1 MIDTPAGGRSAS
13 PVGVRPVRLGRV
25 TAAIPVA
32 QLRAARMVS
41 LQLATR
47 ERRTPLEV
55 AEWFG
60 ALQAQDVASG
70 HWSLG
75 VRCPG
80 ATESTV
86 LESFERGDIVRTW
99 PMRGT
104 IHVVPARDVSWMLD
118 LMGPRV
124 LASSAR
130 RRASLGLTLRDAERA
145 AEALAT
151 ELGTARV
158 LTRAEAVATIAA
170 AGIDVTGQ
178 RAYHLLW
185 YAAQL
190 GITCIGPQ
198 RGGDQTFVLL
208 ADWAPDQVKMTQ
220 ADALVELFFRYVRS
234 HGPVG
239 LRDFA
244 GWTGLTLTDTRRAAG
259 GNAGRLVPLRTDTG
273 ELWATTDLSARLRG
287 KDLPSHSV
295 VALPGYDEFVLGFK
309 DRSLQLAPGSFER
322 VVPGGNGVF
331 RATVVA
337 DGLAV
342 ATWKRTLGPRRVTVE
357 VEPLV
362 TTLDLATLD
371 AVLAPYG
378 HFLSR
383 QVEVRRAG

>member
-1 MIDTPAGGRSAS
+1 MAP
-13 PVGVRPVRLGRV
+13 
-25 TAAIPVA
+25 IPVE

-70 HWSLG
+70 HWSIG

-80 ATESTV
+80 ATEATV

-104 IHVVPARDVSWMLD
+104 IHVVPARDVSWMLN
-118 LMGPRV
+118 LMGPRA

-130 RRASLGLTLRDAERA
+130 RRESLGLTLGEVERA

-151 ELGTARV
+151 ELGTAQV
-158 LTRAEAVATIAA
+158 LTRAEAVAAIAA

-178 RAYHLLW
+178 RAYHLLC

-198 RGGDQTFVLL
+198 RGSDQTFVLL
-208 ADWAPDQVKMTQ
+208 ADWAPDQVTMTH
-220 ADALVELFFRYVRS
+220 ADALVELFFRYVRG

-244 GWTGLTLTDTRRAAG
+244 GWTGLTLTDTRVAAAG
-259 GNAGRLVPLRTDTG
+259 NEGRVVPLRTDAG
-273 ELWATTDLSARLRG
+273 ELWATTGLTDRLRG
-287 KDLPSHSV
+287 EDLPPHAV
-295 VALPGYDEFVLGFK
+295 VALPGFDEFVLGFK
-309 DRSLQLAPGSFER
+309 DRSLQLPPGSFER
-322 VVPGGNGVF
+322 VVPGGNGMF
-331 RATVVA
+331 RATVAA

-342 ATWKRTLGPRRVTVE
+342 ATWKRTLKPGRVIVE
-357 VEPLV
+357 VEPLAAPPDP
-362 TTLDLATLD
+362 TDLD
-371 AVLAPYG
+371 AAFAPYG
-378 HFLSR
+378 HFLGR
-383 QVEVRRAG
+383 QVEVRQAG